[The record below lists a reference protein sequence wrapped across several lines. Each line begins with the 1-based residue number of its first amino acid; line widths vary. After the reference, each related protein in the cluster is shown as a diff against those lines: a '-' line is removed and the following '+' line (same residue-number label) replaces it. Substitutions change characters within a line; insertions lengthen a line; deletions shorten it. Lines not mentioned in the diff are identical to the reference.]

1 VNDMLVKASMY
12 NLGSQR
18 ETTMQK
24 VTISAAMM
32 VFATLLVSAP
42 AMAVDNHGPSQI
54 NGQCFKSAMH
64 EAKDLNFGT
73 WGACP
78 KPAST
83 TVAAAPTRRAARRAS
98 R

>member
-1 VNDMLVKASMY
+1 M
-12 NLGSQR
+12 R
-18 ETTMQK
+18 K
-24 VTISAAMM
+24 VTISATMI

-42 AMAVDNHGPSQI
+42 AMAVDNHGPNQQ
-54 NGQCFKSAMH
+54 NGQCFKSTMH

-83 TVAAAPTRRAARRAS
+83 AINTSTTRRAARRAS